1 SDALHSVAQ
10 ESTNIAITDK
20 AMKSIGAGLAIGLG
34 SFGPAL
40 AIGNLVG
47 HAMDALGRNPE
58 AQPVIQTDM
67 ILGLAFAEAIAIYA
81 LVIGFMIG
89 FVFWVS
95 EEAALMQ
102 AELLDIRAL
111 GFNLP
116 APITQLINFLLPLLI
131 VRTLLY
137 KPPSPL
143 LQPRNT

>member
-1 SDALHSVAQ
+1 LIEILSVVAPVSDALHSVAQ

-47 HAMDALGRNPE
+47 SAMDALGRNPE
-58 AQPVIQTDM
+58 AQPVIQTNM

-89 FVFWVS
+89 FVF
-95 EEAALMQ
+95 
-102 AELLDIRAL
+102 
-111 GFNLP
+111 
-116 APITQLINFLLPLLI
+116 
-131 VRTLLY
+131 
-137 KPPSPL
+137 
-143 LQPRNT
+143 